1 MDTVVYAVGLAMGS
15 VMLGSVCYVW
25 VRKQQL
31 GIGGGFLSAMGVVL
45 LGLSV
50 WTGVSVEV
58 TKGGIKADFDRL
70 QERLDEVTEA
80 NQIVS
85 EQVQNIAQSTE
96 ANRSQFVQLT
106 RVLEADVAP
115 AAPVFRQL
123 RERMV
128 TVPQVDLQQL
138 ERASRTLQPSTGPE
152 LP

>member
-1 MDTVVYAVGLAMGS
+1 MESVVYAVGLAMGS

-31 GIGGGFLSAMGVVL
+31 GMGGGFLGAMGVVL

-58 TKGGIKADFDRL
+58 SKSGIKADFERL
-70 QERLDEVTEA
+70 QGRLDEVTEA
-80 NQIVS
+80 SQVVS

-106 RVLEADVAP
+106 RVLEADTTP
-115 AAPVFRQL
+115 TAPVLRQL

-128 TVPQVDLQQL
+128 AVPQVNHQEL
-138 ERASRTLQPSTGPE
+138 ERASRTLQVSPG
-152 LP
+152 LRQN